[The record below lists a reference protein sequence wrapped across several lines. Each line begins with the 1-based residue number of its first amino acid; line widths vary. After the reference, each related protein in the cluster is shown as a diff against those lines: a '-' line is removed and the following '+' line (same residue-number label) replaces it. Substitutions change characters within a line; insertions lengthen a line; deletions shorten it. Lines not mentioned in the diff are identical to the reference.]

1 MAETTEIRRVAL
13 VGGGVIGSGWAA
25 RCLAHGLDVVATDP
39 GPGAEEKIRAGVANA
54 WPALTKVGLKAGA
67 SQERL
72 SFAKSLEAAVAEAD
86 FVQESAPENDDLKRK
101 LHARIDAAARPA
113 VVIASSS
120 SGLLPSNFQAD
131 CKHPERVLVGHP
143 FNPVYMLPLV
153 EVLGGKKTSA
163 ASIDTAIAFYK
174 RIGMRPLKVQ
184 VEVPGYIADRLQE
197 ALWREAL
204 HLIADGVCTTG
215 DIDDAIRF
223 GPGLRWSFFGT
234 CLIYHLAGGDEGMA
248 HFMDHFGPALE
259 LPWTNL
265 KGPELT
271 PELTRRMVEGTK
283 VQAAGRSVKELERFR
298 DDCLIAV
305 SEAVAKVRAK
315 YGIDVEPA

>member
-1 MAETTEIRRVAL
+1 MADTQEIRRVAL

-25 RCLAHGLDVVATDP
+25 RCLAHGLDVVASDP
-39 GPGAEEKIRAGVANA
+39 APGAEAKIRAAVANA
-54 WPALTKVGLKAGA
+54 WPALTKVWLKPGA

-72 SFAKSLEAAVAEAD
+72 AFAKDLESAVAEAD
-86 FVQESAPENDDLKRK
+86 FIQESAPENDDLKRR

-113 VVIASSS
+113 TVIASSS
-120 SGLLPSNFQAD
+120 SGLLPTSFQAD
-131 CKHPERVLVGHP
+131 CRHPERVLVGHP

-153 EVLGGKKTSA
+153 EVLGGKKTSPA
-163 ASIDTAIAFYK
+163 AIEQAIAFYK
-174 RIGMRPLKVQ
+174 RIGMRPLRVK

-248 HFMDHFGPALE
+248 HFMEHFGPALE
-259 LPWTNL
+259 LPWTSL

-283 VQAAGRSVKELERFR
+283 AQAGGRSVKELERFR

-305 SEAVAKVRAK
+305 TRAIAEVRAR

>member
-54 WPALTKVGLKAGA
+54 WPALTQVGLKPGA

-153 EVLGGKKTSA
+153 EVLGGKKTSPA
-163 ASIDTAIAFYK
+163 AIDTAIAFYK
-174 RIGMRPLKVQ
+174 RIGMRPLKV
-184 VEVPGYIADRLQE
+184 
-197 ALWREAL
+197 
-204 HLIADGVCTTG
+204 
-215 DIDDAIRF
+215 
-223 GPGLRWSFFGT
+223 
-234 CLIYHLAGGDEGMA
+234 
-248 HFMDHFGPALE
+248 
-259 LPWTNL
+259 
-265 KGPELT
+265 
-271 PELTRRMVEGTK
+271 
-283 VQAAGRSVKELERFR
+283 AGRGAAAISPTGCRR
-298 DDCLIAV
+298 RSGARRCI
-305 SEAVAKVRAK
+305 
-315 YGIDVEPA
+315 